1 MVSQIFKSE
10 INNELLWILLNCI
23 CEKKNEYYLIN
34 KESFKRGCIFSNKIN
49 DFYEELKPYYHESKK
64 HYIENANTYKQF
76 LTVVRQFC
84 RQNNILFRSEIK
96 YMKST
101 YEIIYYIYYNPQL

>member
-10 INNELLWILLNCI
+10 IENKILWDLLFDI

-34 KESFKRGCIFSNKIN
+34 KESFKRGSIFSNKIEN
-49 DFYEELKPYYHESKK
+49 FYNIVKSYYHESKK
-64 HYIENANTYKQF
+64 HYLENANTYKKF